1 MAYIGLT
8 VEGKARC
15 FALHA
20 LSYGHT
26 QVVNMAQA
34 HLHLLEGWLHY
45 GDQTQYGDGLSS
57 RLSSQTALPR
67 VPINPDNYHK
77 SETA

>member
-8 VEGKARC
+8 VDGKAQRS
-15 FALHA
+15 ALHA
-20 LSYGHT
+20 LSYGHP

-34 HLHLLEGWLHY
+34 LLEGWLHY